1 MERGEKGLSRKA
13 YYASKIKRAVHLLFY
28 KRHSMPGARGW
39 ELRKAIGSD
48 YPKIINLLDKYLE
61 RLDLTI
67 KQVFEE
73 EASPPEKPTPE
84 QYDKARFYVAL
95 RSGFTS
101 RDLKLIGWR
110 IDDLAA
116 LCASIAYII
125 SKGGKAQRKDL
136 EDLLKN
142 KIPGWRVDIDLNRF
156 VRSGYLIEDENGQ
169 IYLGWRTRAEV
180 DQKKLVDLLLK
191 TEIESPAQ
199 KWGNHPGEYKF

>member
-1 MERGEKGLSRKA
+1 MERRRKGLERKA

-28 KRHSMPGARGW
+28 KRHSMPGVKGW
-39 ELRKAIGSD
+39 ELRRAIGSD
-48 YPKIINLLDKYLE
+48 YPKIISLLDKYLE

-67 KQVFEE
+67 KPVFEE
-73 EASPPEKPTPE
+73 EVNPPEKPTLE
-84 QYDKARFYVAL
+84 QYDKARFYVTL

-101 RDLKLIGWR
+101 KDLKLMGWR

-116 LCASIAYII
+116 LCASITYIT
-125 SKGGKAQRKDL
+125 SKGGKVQRKDL

-142 KIPGWRVDIDLNRF
+142 KIPGWRVDINLNRF

-180 DQKKLVDLLLK
+180 DQKKLIDLLLK
-191 TEIESPAQ
+191 AEIEPSTQ
-199 KWGNHPGEYKF
+199 KQKEPP